1 MTFFESLLVLLLA
14 AIFLLQV
21 ARRFTLPYPAMLAAG
36 GMLVALIPG
45 SPSFRI
51 EPETALALFIAPALV
66 DAAFD
71 FPVAS
76 ALRFWRPLVV
86 LAVLAVL
93 ITTATVAWIGWRFA
107 GLPVAAAVALGAI
120 VAPPD
125 AAAAIAILR
134 TVSVPASTAV
144 VLKGESLFNDA
155 TALLL
160 YGGAV
165 AIVEH
170 GGLTMGVAAR
180 LLLAAPGGT
189 VLGIALAMLVRRL
202 NQLLTGTLGGNLLQF
217 VMTWLAWI
225 AASRL
230 HLSPVLCLVAFAMSL
245 ARSSD
250 ANSAPRM
257 RVHSYAVWA
266 TVVFLLNV
274 IAFLVMGMQVRS
286 IIGAMR
292 TTSLADALGLAGIV
306 VLAVL
311 GVRFIVVIGV
321 NRAAQFEIARG
332 STPVPLLRQ
341 GILVGWSGMRG
352 LVTLATAFAL
362 PEHFPHRDLIVLTA
376 FSVVMATTVL
386 QGLTLRPLIQVL
398 RLDRSG
404 DDARE
409 LSNTRTRLIATALA
423 ALQHESGAEAEAL
436 KGAYRIR
443 AGAGGPGSLERHRR
457 IGLAVIATERAELG
471 RLLRQHQIEPDT
483 FDVLQEEIDWRALD
497 LLPQQERR
505 IEEG

>member
-14 AIFLLQV
+14 AILLLQV
-21 ARRFTLPYPAMLAAG
+21 ARRFGLPYPAMLAAG

-45 SPSFRI
+45 SPNIRI

-76 ALRFWRPLVV
+76 AVRFWRPLVM

-93 ITTATVAWIGWRFA
+93 MTSGVVAWIGWRFA
-107 GLPVAAAVALGAI
+107 GLPLAAAVALGAI

-125 AAAAIAILR
+125 AAAAITILR
-134 TVSVPASTAV
+134 SVSVPANTAA

-155 TALLL
+155 AALLL

-170 GGLTMGVAAR
+170 GGLTAGVGAR
-180 LLLAAPGGT
+180 LLLAAPGGI

-202 NQLLTGTLGGNLLQF
+202 NRFVTGTLGGNLLQF

-225 AASRL
+225 VASRL
-230 HLSPVLCLVAFAMSL
+230 ELSAVLCLVAFAMSL
-245 ARSSD
+245 AQASD

-286 IIGAMR
+286 IIAGMR
-292 TTSLADALGLAGIV
+292 TTSLADALGFAGIV
-306 VLAVL
+306 VLAVI
-311 GVRFIVVIGV
+311 GVRFVVVIAI
-321 NRAAQFEIARG
+321 NRAAQFASMRG
-332 STPVPLLRQ
+332 DTPVPLLRQ

-362 PEHFPHRDLIVLTA
+362 PGSFPHRDLIVLTA

-386 QGLTLRPLIQVL
+386 QGLTLRPLIQLL

-404 DDARE
+404 DSARE
-409 LSNTRTRLIATALA
+409 LSDARARLIATALA
-423 ALQHESGAEAEAL
+423 TLEQQTGAEAEAIR
-436 KGAYRIR
+436 GSYRMR
-443 AGAGGPGSLERHRR
+443 AGSAGPGSLRRHRG
-457 IGLAVIATERAELG
+457 IGLAAIAAERAELG
-471 RLLRQHQIEPDT
+471 RMLNQHQIDPDT